1 MELRKSLMA
10 FARRCTLYWFSELR
24 NTGFFGLQ
32 MMHDGTLAQLRW
44 HEPAI
49 PPAMSLAA
57 AEQQGVA
64 KKIFPHFLEAK
75 HLLHPF

>member
-1 MELRKSLMA
+1 MD
-10 FARRCTLYWFSELR
+10 
-24 NTGFFGLQ
+24 
-32 MMHDGTLAQLRW
+32 DGTLAQLRW

-75 HLLHPF
+75 HLLHPGHDDM